1 MRSEGQRG
9 KTARPKKRHRGR
21 DREVR
26 IWKQN
31 TEASGHRKPGRS
43 NDLLLVTCPR
53 NLGPFRAR
61 VFRRIFPDW
70 EERGDEG
77 VNRRR

>member
-1 MRSEGQRG
+1 MQPFCDKRLPAHAFGGGPRRLRSEGQRG

-43 NDLLLVTCPR
+43 NDLLLVQSR
-53 NLGPFRAR
+53 G
-61 VFRRIFPDW
+61 VFRP
-70 EERGDEG
+70 
-77 VNRRR
+77 